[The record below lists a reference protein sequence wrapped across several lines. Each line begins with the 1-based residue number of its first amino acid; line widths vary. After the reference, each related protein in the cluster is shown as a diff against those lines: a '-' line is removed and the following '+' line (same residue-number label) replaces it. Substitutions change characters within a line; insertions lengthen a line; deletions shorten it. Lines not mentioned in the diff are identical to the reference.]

1 MNAIVTEY
9 KQSVLGEIPKEWKVV
24 RLGDIFDFKNGL
36 NKEKKYFGKGT
47 PIINYVD
54 VYNKRQINGAD
65 LSGRVQ
71 VSKSERERFNVL
83 NGDVFFTRTS
93 ETIHEI
99 GFTSV
104 VTNVPEGTVFSGFVL
119 RAREKRQTLDELY
132 MKYCFS
138 TYLARKE
145 IIRKSSMTTRAL
157 TSGTLL
163 SDVNV
168 IVPPLLEQNKIA
180 SILSTWDRAIE
191 IKQEAIIYR
200 KSLLSGLTKSL
211 TKGYKK
217 IEGFQ
222 ESIWKNTSLD
232 KVFIV
237 RNEKKY
243 ASKDL
248 PLYSFTIEDG
258 VTPKSDRYNRE
269 FLVKGKKKYKVSKYR
284 DLVFNPANLKYGAIA
299 VNDNKEDVLIS
310 PIYETLV
317 IKDTNKYDI
326 DFFNYLLTHSEM
338 IGFYKSKVEGTLI
351 ERSAVK
357 VDAFLLFQFDVPSI
371 EEQRKI
377 SKILKT
383 IDKSINLM
391 QKEVELLKL
400 QKQGLMQQLLT
411 GKIRVQS

>member
-1 MNAIVTEY
+1 MYNIPSNWKIVRFR
-9 KQSVLGEIPKEWKVV
+9 SVFDRIIDRNNENNQNVLTISAQMGLINQEEFFNKSVASTNKSNYYLLEK
-24 RLGDIFDFKNGL
+24 GDFA
-36 NKEKKYFGKGT
+36 
-47 PIINYVD
+47 
-54 VYNKRQINGAD
+54 YNKSYSNGYPFGAFKR
-65 LSGRVQ
+65 LKRYQKGI
-71 VSKSERERFNVL
+71 VSPLYICFRAKNSIHPGYYEQFFESRFF
-83 NGDVFFTRTS
+83 D
-93 ETIHEI
+93 
-99 GFTSV
+99 
-104 VTNVPEGTVFSGFVL
+104 
-119 RAREKRQTLDELY
+119 
-132 MKYCFS
+132 
-138 TYLARKE
+138 KE
-145 IIRKSSMTTRAL
+145 IQAIAQEGARNH
-157 TSGTLL
+157 GLL
-163 SDVNV
+163 NMSINDFYNTK
-168 IVPPLLEQNKIA
+168 IPFPPLEEQKKIA
-180 SILSTWDRAIE
+180 NILSTWDRAIE
-191 IKQEAIIYR
+191 INQEDITYR
-200 KSLLSGLTKSL
+200 KSLLSGLTKGL

-232 KVFIV
+232 EVFIV

-269 FLVKGKKKYKVSKYR
+269 FLVKGKKRYKVSKYQ

-326 DFFNYLLTHSEM
+326 DFFKYLLTHSEM
-338 IGFYKSKVEGTLI
+338 IKFYKSKVEGTLI

-371 EEQRKI
+371 EEQIKI
-377 SKILKT
+377 ANILKT

-391 QKEVELLKL
+391 QKEVEMLKL
-400 QKQGLMQQLLT
+400 QKKGLMQQLLT
-411 GKIRVQS
+411 GKRRVQS

>member
-1 MNAIVTEY
+1 MKQFEERTIEDLCYINEESLSGTTDDSFTFEY
-9 KQSVLGEIPKEWKVV
+9 IDLGSVNKGRIEFDNKLINFKEAPS
-24 RLGDIFDFKNGL
+24 RARR
-36 NKEKKYFGKGT
+36 
-47 PIINYVD
+47 IINKNEILMSNVRPNLQGFALYRDSKTRIASTGFSILKPKID
-54 VYNKRQINGAD
+54 VSIEYIYQYLFSRHMINQINSLLVGSNYPAINTAD
-65 LSGRVQ
+65 VKNL
-71 VSKSERERFNVL
+71 
-83 NGDVFFTRTS
+83 
-93 ETIHEI
+93 
-99 GFTSV
+99 
-104 VTNVPEGTVFSGFVL
+104 
-119 RAREKRQTLDELY
+119 
-132 MKYCFS
+132 
-138 TYLARKE
+138 
-145 IIRKSSMTTRAL
+145 IIL
-157 TSGTLL
+157 TPS
-163 SDVNV
+163 
-168 IVPPLLEQNKIA
+168 LEEQKKIA
-180 SILSTWDRAIE
+180 NILSTWDRAIE
-191 IKQEAIIYR
+191 MKQEAISYQ
-200 KSLLSGLTKSL
+200 KSLLSGLTKGL

-243 ASKDL
+243 ISEEL

-269 FLVKGKKKYKVSKYR
+269 FLVKGNKKYKVSKYQ

-326 DFFNYLLTHSEM
+326 DFFKYLLTHSEM

-357 VDAFLLFQFDVPSI
+357 VDAFLLFQFDVPNV
-371 EEQRKI
+371 EEQRRI
-377 SKILKT
+377 ANILKT

-391 QKEVELLKL
+391 QKEVETLKL
-400 QKQGLMQQLLT
+400 QKKGLMQQLLT